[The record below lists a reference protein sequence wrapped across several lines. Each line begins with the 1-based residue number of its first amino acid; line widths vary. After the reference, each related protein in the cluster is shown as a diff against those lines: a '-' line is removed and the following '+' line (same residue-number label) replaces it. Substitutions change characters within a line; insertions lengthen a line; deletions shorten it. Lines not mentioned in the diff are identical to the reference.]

1 MNIKEGL
8 KEKNRL
14 AKRITD
20 LMVRTD
26 KYNSVDNGAV
36 RAYNPEESL
45 NQAIDSMEELISLKT
60 SIHTANLK
68 VYEKIFRMAEYKS
81 FIKYLKGLS
90 CSEGTVIV
98 SRYGDST
105 ARQMTTVITEV
116 QKDQMVEKYESLI
129 DELQS
134 ELDVHNATTHL
145 VK

>member
-1 MNIKEGL
+1 MNIKEAL

-20 LMVRTD
+20 LMARTD
-26 KYNSVDNGAV
+26 RYNSVDNGAV
-36 RAYNPEESL
+36 RSYNPEESL

-60 SIHTANLK
+60 SIHTANLA
-68 VYEKIFRMAEYKS
+68 VYDKIFRMAEYKS
-81 FIKYLKGLS
+81 FIKYLKGFS

-129 DELQS
+129 DKLQS

-145 VK
+145 SK